1 MDEKTWHVCPLRR
14 FSNLAALT
22 TQNLFV
28 SFQQRRNL
36 RGHDAPV
43 HFVVNDHGRRHS
55 AVTRA
60 GHLFH
65 SEPLCLRS
73 VSNRDVHV
81 ILYRTEDAQAM
92 VRRAGFSPADSNKM
106 PARRLSPEV

>member
-1 MDEKTWHVCPLRR
+1 MNENTC
-14 FSNLAALT
+14 SALT

-28 SFQQRRNL
+28 SFQQRRHL
-36 RGHDAPV
+36 RRHDAPV

-55 AVTRA
+55 AVSRA

-65 SEPLCLRS
+65 SEPFCLRS
-73 VSNRDVHV
+73 VSSSDAHV
-81 ILYRTEDAQAM
+81 ILDRKEDAQAM
-92 VRRAGFSPADSNKM
+92 VSRAGFSPADSNKM